1 MFVAFRFCKKTSKM
15 LSVTTEHS
23 VLSFENI
30 QGEGM
35 AEIQRKQGD
44 FELRR

>member
-1 MFVAFRFCKKTSKM
+1 M
-15 LSVTTEHS
+15 TTEHRILEFNIS
-23 VLSFENI
+23 VLSFENT
-30 QGEGM
+30 QDVGM